1 MILSLLKHIFELML
15 IKNILFLISFFVMA
29 PILFSQYW
37 QQKANYEMEIE
48 LDVSSAQFNGKQRIL
63 YTNNSPETL
72 NKVFY
77 HLYFNAFRPGSE
89 MAERQKSSLDVNRR
103 FKVIIDSIGP
113 KSYGKIQVKNLKQN
127 GILLNPFFSE
137 TILEVPLANPILPG
151 ESAVLDLEFSGQVPD
166 LIRRSGK
173 NSSEGV
179 AFSMAQWYPKLAEY
193 DIDGWNA
200 SPYLGREFHGVW
212 GNFDVKITLD
222 KNFTVAASGY
232 LQNPEDIGKGYKK
245 IKRSKSKKGKLTWH
259 FIAPNVHDFTWAADK
274 DYIHDIYPGPNNV
287 KLHFFYKNNPSIIDN
302 WKKLQPL
309 TAELM
314 EYFNSSIGDYPYKQY
329 SVVQG
334 GDGGMEYA
342 MLTLITG
349 ERKFG
354 SLVGVTAHELA
365 HSWFQNILATNE
377 MKHEWMDEGFT
388 TYISTI
394 ATDKVLKENK
404 IFPLRNAYLG
414 YYNLALSGVE
424 QPQQT
429 NANRYAYNYAYESS
443 AYNKGAVFLSQL
455 GYIIGKENLNTS
467 LKIYFEEFKFKHPT
481 PRDFIRI
488 AERVSG
494 ILLNWYL
501 TDWTQTTNTIDYKI
515 SGVSKLDNKTII
527 DLERVGMMPM
537 PLEILISFKNGN
549 KQIHYVPIGIM
560 RGEKK
565 PYVDIEWILH
575 NDWTWSTPNYK
586 LIIDSPLDSIE
597 KITIDSSN
605 LMADIDKSNNY
616 YLNNND
622 P

>member
-37 QQKANYEMEIE
+37 QQKADYEMEIE

-527 DLERVGMMPM
+527 DIERVGMMPM